1 MLVRPLLAGLLLLAL
16 APPLARPALA
26 QAPITI
32 VVNFGTGGS
41 ADRMARLIGP
51 ELAEALGTPV
61 VVKNSTGAAGAIGA
75 AEVARAR
82 PDGTT
87 LLLTTTGP
95 MAIQPFFRERPALQA
110 GGFRPGLHAGRR
122 ARGDDVGA
130 QQPGPHGGRPGRPG
144 ARGPVNYGSAGPG
157 SLPHI
162 VMAALAQQARV
173 EMTHIPFRGSA
184 EAIIAL
190 LRDDVSI
197 YADLPGAL
205 KVNHLQAV
213 GVMAERRT
221 AEFPDGADAAGTGL
235 RPGLFDLGRAVR
247 PGRHAGGVPGQGRG
261 GLRQR
266 RCGCRR
272 WSRASSGSPRRSP
285 SAASAISAAFLDGE
299 YAKFR
304 AVVQAAG
311 LKPGD

>member
-1 MLVRPLLAGLLLLAL
+1 MRKLLAGLLLLASTY
-16 APPLARPALA
+16 PAMA
-26 QAPITI
+26 QAPISL

-41 ADRMARLIGP
+41 ADRMARLIAP
-51 ELAEALGTPV
+51 ELADSLGTAV

-95 MAIQPFFRERPALQA
+95 MAIQPFFRPDLPYRPADFAPICMLGDA
-110 GGFRPGLHAGRR
+110 PVVMMSAPNSPVRRVADLLAR
-122 ARGDDVGA
+122 ARAGA
-130 QQPGPHGGRPGRPG
+130 
-144 ARGPVNYGSAGPG
+144 VNYGSAGPG

-162 VMAALAQQARV
+162 VMAALAQQAEV

-190 LRDDVSI
+190 LRDDVSV

-205 KVNHLQAV
+205 KVNQLQAV
-213 GVMAERRT
+213 GVMADKRT
-221 AEFPDGADAAGTGL
+221 AEFPEVPTLREQGHDLVYSIWGGVFAPAGT
-235 RPGLFDLGRAVR
+235 PAE
-247 PGRHAGGVPGQGRG
+247 
-261 GLRQR
+261 
-266 RCGCRR
+266 
-272 WSRASSGSPRRSP
+272 
-285 SAASAISAAFLDGE
+285 FLDRAEAACARALRAPAVVEGFARIATPITFRGQRDFAGFLEGE
-299 YAKFR
+299 FAKFR

>member
-1 MLVRPLLAGLLLLAL
+1 MTVRKLLAGLLLAM
-16 APPLARPALA
+16 AMTHPVLA
-26 QAPITI
+26 QAPLTI

-51 ELAEALGTPV
+51 ELAELMGSPV

-82 PDGTT
+82 PDGGT

-95 MAIQPFFRERPALQA
+95 MAIQPFFRHDLPYKPADFAPVCLLGDA
-110 GGFRPGLHAGRR
+110 PVVMMSAPDSPVHRVADLVAR
-122 ARGDDVGA
+122 AKR
-130 QQPGPHGGRPGRPG
+130 Q
-144 ARGPVNYGSAGPG
+144 PVNYGSAGPG

-162 VMAALAQQARV
+162 VMAALAQQAKV
-173 EMTHIPFRGSA
+173 ELTHIPFRGSA

-205 KVNHLQAV
+205 KVNRLQAV
-213 GVMAERRT
+213 GVMAATRT
-221 AEFPDGADAAGTGL
+221 AEFPEVPTLREQGYDLVYSIWGGLFAPAGTPAEFLAKAEAACERAL
-235 RPGLFDLGRAVR
+235 RVPAVVEGFER
-247 PGRHAGGVPGQGRG
+247 IATPITFRGQRDFG
-261 GLRQR
+261 
-266 RCGCRR
+266 
-272 WSRASSGSPRRSP
+272 
-285 SAASAISAAFLDGE
+285 AFLDGE

>member
-1 MLVRPLLAGLLLLAL
+1 VRPLLAGLLLAL
-16 APPLARPALA
+16 ALARPAWA
-26 QAPITI
+26 QTPITI
-32 VVNFGTGGS
+32 VVNFGSGGS

-82 PDGTT
+82 PDGMT

-95 MAIQPFFRERPALQA
+95 MAIQPFFRSDLPYKPADFAPVCMLGDA
-110 GGFRPGLHAGRR
+110 PVVMMSAPGSPLRKVADLVTR
-122 ARGDDVGA
+122 AK
-130 QQPGPHGGRPGRPG
+130 Q
-144 ARGPVNYGSAGPG
+144 GPVNYGSAGPG

-162 VMAALAQQARV
+162 VMAALAQQAKV

-205 KVNHLQAV
+205 KVNQLQAV

-221 AEFPDGADAAGTGL
+221 AEFPDVPTLREQGYDLVYSIWGGLFAPAGTPAEFLAKAEAACARGL
-235 RPGLFDLGRAVR
+235 RVPAVVEGFER
-247 PGRHAGGVPGQGRG
+247 IATPITFRGQRDFGG
-261 GLRQR
+261 
-266 RCGCRR
+266 
-272 WSRASSGSPRRSP
+272 
-285 SAASAISAAFLDGE
+285 FLDGE